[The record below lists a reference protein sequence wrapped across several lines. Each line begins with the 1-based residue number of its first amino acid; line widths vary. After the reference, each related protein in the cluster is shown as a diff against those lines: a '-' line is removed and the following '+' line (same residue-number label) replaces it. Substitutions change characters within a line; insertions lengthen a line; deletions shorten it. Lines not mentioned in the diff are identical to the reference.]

1 MSSSNQISN
10 KAQTGF
16 SDSAQYDQHRPGY
29 TASATDYLLQQ
40 CRVAGQSGAKILDLA
55 AGTGKFTEALVQR
68 EEIFQVLAIEPHGGM
83 REVLKKKRLGNVE
96 VMDGT
101 AESMQV
107 EDESV
112 DAVVVAQAFH
122 WFATKQA
129 LREIHRILKPHGV
142 LGLIWNVE
150 DYNAPRDHKATTKW
164 EADAQDLMF
173 DLEDNEPR
181 FRHSV
186 WREVFDEQ
194 SKSSPLDLIRA
205 KEQLFSL
212 PLGEYQEPFETWLP
226 KEKVW
231 QRITT
236 LSQVAML
243 GDADRERAHETIMD
257 ALDSPDTKANEE
269 GEVAVHGS
277 TYLVWTSKIPEDGRA
292 SLTGVERPGA

>member
-1 MSSSNQISN
+1 MSSRNQISN
-10 KAQTGF
+10 KAHAGF
-16 SDSAQYDQHRPGY
+16 SDSTQYDKHRPGY
-29 TASATDYLLQQ
+29 TASATDHLLQQ
-40 CRVAGQSGAKILDLA
+40 CRVAGKSGARILDLA

-68 EEIFQVLAIEPHGGM
+68 EEHFQVLAIEPHDGM
-83 REVLKKKRLGNVE
+83 REVLKKKGLENVE

-101 AESMQV
+101 AEGMRV

-129 LREIHRILKPHGV
+129 LREIHRVLKPHGV

-150 DYNAPRDHKATTKW
+150 DYNAPRDHQATSKW
-164 EADAQDLMF
+164 EAKAQDIMF

-181 FRHSV
+181 FRHKI
-186 WREVFDEQ
+186 WREVFEEQ

-243 GDADRERAHETIMD
+243 RSADREHVRQTIMD
-257 ALDSPDTKANEE
+257 ALNGPDTTVNQEE
-269 GEVAVHGS
+269 EVAVHGS